1 MTAETL
7 KLYKLIILYFLDL
20 SKQDITNAILSDF
33 ILEHGY
39 TDYFSIQE
47 TLCALTEDEMIQVN
61 QTRTTS
67 YYTITS
73 RGQEILDDC
82 AAHLPYGTKLEIR
95 QYLRDRKI
103 QITESTSVR
112 TDYTRIS
119 AFEYLVKCSVME
131 RNSVLFEV
139 SMNVPTEEMATE
151 MCSSFKKN
159 NIEIWGFLLKTLT
172 QNK

>member
-20 SKQDITNAILSDF
+20 AKQDITNAILSDF

-47 TLCALTEDEMIQVN
+47 TLHALTGDEMIQVH

-67 YYTITS
+67 YYTITH

-82 AAHLPYGTKLEIR
+82 AAHLPYDTKLEIR
-95 QYLRDRKI
+95 QYLRERKI
-103 QITESTSVR
+103 QISESTSVR
-112 TDYTRIS
+112 TDYSKIS
-119 AFEYLVKCSVME
+119 TFEYLVKCSVME
-131 RNSVLFEV
+131 RGSILFEV
-139 SMNVPTEEMATE
+139 SMAVPTEEMAAE
-151 MCSSFKKN
+151 MCKNFKKN
-159 NIEIWGFLLKTLT
+159 NDEILGILLKTLT